1 MVERIFGG
9 LIDSNVYI
17 ISQKNSCIIIDAG
30 VPVENIIKKIGDKKV
45 EAIFLTHG
53 HYDHCYY
60 VGDYI
65 KCFECK
71 VFCLKETKEYLQNS
85 EKNYSDGKFQIDD
98 FSNFVFCN
106 DDGEIKLP
114 NFNVKYHKLG
124 GHSRGDMCYQIEEDI
139 FVGDVVIGR
148 EIGRMDLY
156 GGDKFDMIQSLEYLI
171 KKDYKVMYSGHGNE
185 NLKNDQDKN
194 LKIWLRY
201 LKRKI
206 VKIY

>member
-17 ISQKNSCIIIDAG
+17 VSQKEGCVIVDAG
-30 VPVENIIKKIGDKKV
+30 IPVDNIVKKIENRKV

-60 VGDYI
+60 IVDYI
-65 KCFECK
+65 KRFECK
-71 VFCLKETKEYLQNS
+71 VFCSEETKEYLQNS
-85 EKNYSDGKFQIDD
+85 EKNYSDGKFKIDD
-98 FSNFVFCN
+98 FSNFVFCS
-106 DDGEIKLP
+106 DDGEIDLSHFK
-114 NFNVKYHKLG
+114 VKYHKLG
-124 GHSRGDMCYQIEEDI
+124 GHSFGDMCYQIEDDI

-156 GGDKFDMIQSLEYLI
+156 GGDKANMIQALEYLI
-171 KKDYKVMYSGHGNE
+171 AKDYKVMYSGHGEE
-185 NLKNDQDKN
+185 NLKQEQDKN

-201 LKRKI
+201 LKR
-206 VKIY
+206 